1 MVKMENILKVTI
13 EISFG
18 EFLDRMSILKIK
30 KERIKNKHK
39 LKYVKKEYNALNKGF
54 RECMQVCDPVLRKQI
69 KKLYKELYEINN
81 KLWDIEDAIRVKEKK
96 EEFDHSFVNIA
107 RKVYINNDERFRI
120 KNAINELLNSPFKEI
135 KDY

>member
-96 EEFDHSFVNIA
+96 EEFDHAFVNIA
-107 RKVYINNDERFRI
+107 RKVYIHNDERFRI

>member
-1 MVKMENILKVTI
+1 MVKMENILKAKI
-13 EISFG
+13 EVSFG
-18 EFLDRMSILKIK
+18 EFLDKISILKIK

-96 EEFDHSFVNIA
+96 QEFDHAFVNIA